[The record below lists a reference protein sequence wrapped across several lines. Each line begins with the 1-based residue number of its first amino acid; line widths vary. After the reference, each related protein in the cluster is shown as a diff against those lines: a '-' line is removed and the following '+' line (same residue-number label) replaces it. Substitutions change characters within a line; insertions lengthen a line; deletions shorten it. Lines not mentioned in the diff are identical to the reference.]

1 MVIWWGENG
10 VRAPPGPRFNAA
22 MPAPLDL
29 SGPLDGYTQRPLRT
43 GDAPAVTELMA
54 AQELHDVGEV
64 VIEEADIVA
73 DWQRPSYDVS
83 RTSVGVFAGGR
94 LVGFA
99 EITGGD
105 RGAAAVHPDHRGRGL
120 GTALA
125 RWMQDLAR
133 ELGRP
138 VVGMPVP
145 QGSAS
150 DRLLAALGYH
160 VRWTSWVLELPE
172 GARVPDRALP
182 EGYALREATEADH
195 EAVWTVQE
203 DAFLEWSERD
213 REPFEDWRA
222 GVPLRPGFEPWNLRV
237 VTDPAGEVVALALIH
252 LAGEGEAREGFVDR
266 LATRRDQRGRG
277 LAQAL
282 LVDAFAAARAHGAVR
297 STLSTDSRTGALGLY
312 EKVGMRVDSVW
323 VNRAIEVTGLRG

>member
-1 MVIWWGENG
+1 MHARPEITGLPE
-10 VRAPPGPRFNAA
+10 
-22 MPAPLDL
+22 
-29 SGPLDGYTQRPLRT
+29 GYTARPLRLD
-43 GDAPAVTELMA
+43 DAAAVTAVMA

-73 DWQRPSYDVS
+73 DWQRPSYEVTQ
-83 RTSVGVFAGGR
+83 TSVGVLHDDR
-94 LVGFA
+94 LVGYA

-105 RGAAAVHPDHRGRGL
+105 RGDAAVHPDHRGRGI

-133 ELGRP
+133 AQGKP

-145 QGSAS
+145 QGSPA
-150 DRLLAALGYH
+150 DRLLEALGYH
-160 VRWTSWVLELPE
+160 VRWTSWVL
-172 GARVPDRALP
+172 ALP
-182 EGYALREATEADH
+182 DGRTVPARPLPDGYALREATEADH

-203 DAFLEWSERD
+203 DAFLEWSERE

-237 VTDPAGEVVALALIH
+237 ITDPDGDIVAIALIH
-252 LAGEGEAREGFVDR
+252 LTGEGSAREGYVDR

-282 LVDAFAAARAHGAVR
+282 LVDAFAAAREHGAAR

-312 EKVGMRVDSVW
+312 EKVGMEVTSVW
-323 VNRAIEVTGLRG
+323 VNRAVTLAAAT